1 LFGSQKASQL
11 GSGRKAINQL
21 LQKGISINYLNKVLH
36 IISFNVPFPAN
47 YGGVVDVFYK
57 LVALHQLGIKIH
69 LHCFEYGISEQ
80 KELEQYCESV
90 HYYPREMGHKAI
102 SRNLPFIVASRR
114 NEELLNNLL
123 KDDHPIFMEGVH
135 CSFPLMDERFKNR
148 KCFVRLHNVE
158 YQYYKDLYKSSTS
171 LIRKLYYWNESRLL
185 RKYESQLAK
194 KATFWGTT
202 EKDNDVYRKKFGC
215 NRIDLLPIFL
225 PSWEKSCA
233 DGMGSYCLYH
243 GDLSVDANEKAA
255 LWLLQDVFFKIKLPL
270 VIAGKNPSDKLI
282 EVAHEQTHTCIVE
295 NPTEKEMQDMIA
307 KAQMNVIPSFTT
319 TGMKVKLLNA
329 LTNGKHCVA
338 NKATLEGSN
347 LDELCHEANTKE
359 EFQHA
364 VVDLFE
370 QAFTSKEKKIREETI
385 ANLFNN
391 NLNAQKMVRWIW
403 GE

>member
-1 LFGSQKASQL
+1 
-11 GSGRKAINQL
+11 
-21 LQKGISINYLNKVLH
+21 
-36 IISFNVPFPAN
+36 
-47 YGGVVDVFYK
+47 
-57 LVALHQLGIKIH
+57 
-69 LHCFEYGISEQ
+69 
-80 KELEQYCESV
+80 
-90 HYYPREMGHKAI
+90 
-102 SRNLPFIVASRR
+102 
-114 NEELLNNLL
+114 
-123 KDDHPIFMEGVH
+123 
-135 CSFPLMDERFKNR
+135 
-148 KCFVRLHNVE
+148 
-158 YQYYKDLYKSSTS
+158 
-171 LIRKLYYWNESRLL
+171 
-185 RKYESQLAK
+185 
-194 KATFWGTT
+194 
-202 EKDNDVYRKKFGC
+202 
-215 NRIDLLPIFL
+215 
-225 PSWEKSCA
+225 
-233 DGMGSYCLYH
+233 LYH

-270 VIAGKNPSDKLI
+270 VIAGKNPSEKLI

-370 QAFTSKEKKIREETI
+370 QAFTSKEKKIREETL

-391 NLNAQKMVRWIW
+391 TQNAQKMVQWIW
-403 GE
+403 G

>member
-1 LFGSQKASQL
+1 
-11 GSGRKAINQL
+11 
-21 LQKGISINYLNKVLH
+21 
-36 IISFNVPFPAN
+36 
-47 YGGVVDVFYK
+47 
-57 LVALHQLGIKIH
+57 
-69 LHCFEYGISEQ
+69 
-80 KELEQYCESV
+80 
-90 HYYPREMGHKAI
+90 
-102 SRNLPFIVASRR
+102 
-114 NEELLNNLL
+114 
-123 KDDHPIFMEGVH
+123 MEGVH